1 MLYFR
6 VIAIEGGDKTIQL
19 EMPFECA
26 PDEGDTFTLPDGVEV
41 RVRHVISAVRDGL
54 AGIIFAWVQ

>member
-1 MLYFR
+1 MVYFR

-26 PDEGDTFTLPDGVEV
+26 PSEGDVFTLPDGVEV
-41 RVRHVISAVRDGL
+41 RVRHVIRAARDGL
-54 AGIIFAWVQ
+54 DGVLFAWVQ